1 MVEDSADVDAFKE
14 FTVEDAGGK
23 KEAKQEEP
31 KEDKASA
38 EPSSGEIDKQQKS
51 DSSSESKPKPEESKE
66 TPQAEESSSTGGK
79 LQTSL
84 ERLDGSEFMASPAA
98 KVLAL
103 KNGVPLKD
111 IKGSGTGGRITK
123 ADVEK
128 YGGGA
133 ATSAKGGA
141 ASPPIASTGPATYED
156 IPISGMRKSIGTRLQ
171 QSKVTA
177 PHYYV
182 SSRCSVSKLMK
193 LRQALNTA
201 ANGEFKISVND
212 IFVKALGVALLKHP
226 KVNSAWLEKE
236 GVIRQYSVVDIS
248 VAVATPSGLITPIV
262 KSAHAKGLQTI
273 SSEIKSL
280 AAKAKDNKLK
290 PEEYQGG
297 TFTISNMGMNDAVS
311 EFTAIINP
319 PQSGILA
326 VGSVKK
332 VAIEGPD
339 GGVVFDEQIVS
350 DWQFRSPNC
359 RWSSR
364 WRIYEDVEKDS

>member
-1 MVEDSADVDAFKE
+1 
-14 FTVEDAGGK
+14 
-23 KEAKQEEP
+23 
-31 KEDKASA
+31 
-38 EPSSGEIDKQQKS
+38 
-51 DSSSESKPKPEESKE
+51 
-66 TPQAEESSSTGGK
+66 
-79 LQTSL
+79 
-84 ERLDGSEFMASPAA
+84 MASPAA

-111 IKGSGTGGRITK
+111 VKGSGSGGRITK
-123 ADVEK
+123 EDVEK
-128 YGGGA
+128 YKGSTGGPA
-133 ATSAKGGA
+133 ATGAGGS
-141 ASPPIASTGPATYED
+141 ASPPIASSGPSTYED
-156 IPISGMRKSIGTRLQ
+156 IPITGMRKSIGNRLQ

-182 SSRCSVSKLMK
+182 SSRVSVEKLMK
-193 LRQALNTA
+193 LRQAINTS

-212 IFVKALGVALLKHP
+212 ILVKALGVSLLKHP

-262 KSAHAKGLQTI
+262 KSAHAKGLATI
-273 SSEIKSL
+273 SSEIKAL
-280 AAKAKDNKLK
+280 AVRARDNKLK

-326 VGSVKK
+326 VGSVKR
-332 VAIEGPD
+332 VAVED
-339 GGVVFDEQIVS
+339 KEGGVKFEDQIVMTGS
-350 DWQFRSPNC
+350 FDHRTVDGAVGGEFMKTLKKVLENPL
-359 RWSSR
+359 
-364 WRIYEDVEKDS
+364 ELML